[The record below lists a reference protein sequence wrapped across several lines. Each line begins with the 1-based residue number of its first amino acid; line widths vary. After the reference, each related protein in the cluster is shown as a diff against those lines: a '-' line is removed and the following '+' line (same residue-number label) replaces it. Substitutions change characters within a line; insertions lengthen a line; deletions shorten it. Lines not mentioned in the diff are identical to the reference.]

1 MTKTETENTG
11 GGTSGKQWLVMA
23 GLVVYVLLLLVGT
36 IGELFDVGWI
46 LNLPIYKG
54 P

>member
-1 MTKTETENTG
+1 MTGTDTENTG
-11 GGTSGKQWLVMA
+11 SGASGKQKLIMA
-23 GLVVYVLLLLVGT
+23 GLVLYVLLLLLGT

-46 LNLPIYKG
+46 LDLPIYKG